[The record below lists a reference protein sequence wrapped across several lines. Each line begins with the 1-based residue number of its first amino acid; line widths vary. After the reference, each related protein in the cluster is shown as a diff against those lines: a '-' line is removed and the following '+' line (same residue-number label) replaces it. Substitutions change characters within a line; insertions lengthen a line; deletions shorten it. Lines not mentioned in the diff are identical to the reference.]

1 MSENILEVKNLHVS
15 FKTYAGISH
24 AVRGVDFS
32 LRKGETLAIVGES
45 GCGKTVTSKAIMG
58 LLPAQNTMIDKSNGA
73 QILFQGDN
81 LLDYTENQM
90 TEIRGSK
97 ISMIFQDP
105 MTSLNP
111 TMRIGEQIAES
122 ILIHT
127 QTSKEHAMKEAER
140 MLELVK
146 IPNAPKRM
154 RQYPFEFSGGMRQ
167 RAMIAVALACKPEIL
182 IADEPTTALDV
193 TIQAQI
199 MELIQKYQPVCV
211 VDMHEGVNFYGVNGS
226 IGNSIVVG
234 QTQSGFINALDI
246 LEMVNSQNGDY
257 PDFALEGNAPVG
269 SLNCTASR
277 ELGID
282 AFTIETSQKLPMEV
296 RVSQQVLIVT
306 NILQQY
312 GMEFKLR
319 PESGG

>member
-1 MSENILEVKNLHVS
+1 
-15 FKTYAGISH
+15 
-24 AVRGVDFS
+24 
-32 LRKGETLAIVGES
+32 
-45 GCGKTVTSKAIMG
+45 
-58 LLPAQNTMIDKSNGA
+58 
-73 QILFQGDN
+73 
-81 LLDYTENQM
+81 
-90 TEIRGSK
+90 
-97 ISMIFQDP
+97 
-105 MTSLNP
+105 
-111 TMRIGEQIAES
+111 
-122 ILIHT
+122 
-127 QTSKEHAMKEAER
+127 
-140 MLELVK
+140 
-146 IPNAPKRM
+146 
-154 RQYPFEFSGGMRQ
+154 
-167 RAMIAVALACKPEIL
+167 
-182 IADEPTTALDV
+182 
-193 TIQAQI
+193 
-199 MELIQKYQPVCV
+199 
-211 VDMHEGVNFYGVNGS
+211 MHEGVNFYGVNGS

-319 PESGG
+319 PESGDNRAQAYRANSVRLCLVAVHACLKRIFRRKSEKLCILHWFLLF

>member
-1 MSENILEVKNLHVS
+1 MKKEIKWSIAAVLLLCMGVVVYFLFLRPAPVSHTTFFLAEGLASQTECHIMDSAGFKGAEQLLERLEPKTGRIILVP
-15 FKTYAGISH
+15 H
-24 AVRGVDFS
+24 ANQQAIELNQRTASDGVDMNRS
-32 LRKGETLAIVGES
+32 Y
-45 GCGKTVTSKAIMG
+45 
-58 LLPAQNTMIDKSNGA
+58 PGA
-73 QILFQGDN
+73 EDG
-81 LLDYTENQM
+81 
-90 TEIRGSK
+90 
-97 ISMIFQDP
+97 
-105 MTSLNP
+105 NP
-111 TMRIGEQIAES
+111 
-122 ILIHT
+122 
-127 QTSKEHAMKEAER
+127 
-140 MLELVK
+140 
-146 IPNAPKRM
+146 
-154 RQYPFEFSGGMRQ
+154 
-167 RAMIAVALACKPEIL
+167 
-182 IADEPTTALDV
+182 
-193 TIQAQI
+193 IQVLSAQI

>member
-1 MSENILEVKNLHVS
+1 MESNPNQQAIELNQRTAS
-15 FKTYAGISH
+15 D
-24 AVRGVDFS
+24 GVDMNRS
-32 LRKGETLAIVGES
+32 Y
-45 GCGKTVTSKAIMG
+45 
-58 LLPAQNTMIDKSNGA
+58 PGA
-73 QILFQGDN
+73 EDG
-81 LLDYTENQM
+81 
-90 TEIRGSK
+90 
-97 ISMIFQDP
+97 
-105 MTSLNP
+105 NP
-111 TMRIGEQIAES
+111 
-122 ILIHT
+122 
-127 QTSKEHAMKEAER
+127 
-140 MLELVK
+140 
-146 IPNAPKRM
+146 
-154 RQYPFEFSGGMRQ
+154 
-167 RAMIAVALACKPEIL
+167 
-182 IADEPTTALDV
+182 
-193 TIQAQI
+193 IQVLSAQI

>member
-1 MSENILEVKNLHVS
+1 M
-15 FKTYAGISH
+15 
-24 AVRGVDFS
+24 
-32 LRKGETLAIVGES
+32 
-45 GCGKTVTSKAIMG
+45 
-58 LLPAQNTMIDKSNGA
+58 
-73 QILFQGDN
+73 
-81 LLDYTENQM
+81 
-90 TEIRGSK
+90 
-97 ISMIFQDP
+97 
-105 MTSLNP
+105 
-111 TMRIGEQIAES
+111 
-122 ILIHT
+122 
-127 QTSKEHAMKEAER
+127 
-140 MLELVK
+140 
-146 IPNAPKRM
+146 
-154 RQYPFEFSGGMRQ
+154 
-167 RAMIAVALACKPEIL
+167 
-182 IADEPTTALDV
+182 
-193 TIQAQI
+193 
-199 MELIQKYQPVCV
+199 